1 MIHHLRGTLLEKT
14 PDRAIIETCGIGFE
28 VLVPSTS
35 SAALPPA
42 GEECRLYTRLLVRET
57 GPMLCG
63 FATRAELIAFDL
75 LSSVGGVGPALA
87 LGAVSALGPHGLFD
101 ALERADSRPLMRVK
115 RVGKRL
121 AERIVVELKGRAGE
135 LAAVLGPAVAGKA
148 GLYSQAEAALVGL
161 GFSPPDAA
169 EQVRRAAESLGDDAS
184 LEEMVQKALRLDSP
198 GGRG

>member
-14 PDRAIIETCGIGFE
+14 PDRAIIEACGIGFE
-28 VLVPSTS
+28 VLVPLTS

-63 FATRAELIAFDL
+63 FATRAELIVFDL

-121 AERIVVELKGRAGE
+121 AERMIVELKGRAGE

-169 EQVRRAAESLGDDAS
+169 EQVRRAAESLGEDAS